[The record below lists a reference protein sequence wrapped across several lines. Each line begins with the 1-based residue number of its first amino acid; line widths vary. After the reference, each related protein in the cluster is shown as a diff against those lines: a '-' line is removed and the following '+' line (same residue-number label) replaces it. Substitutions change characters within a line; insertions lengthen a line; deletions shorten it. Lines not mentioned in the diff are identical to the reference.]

1 MAENDVVLTIIDK
14 QVPAFDNSV
23 DYQPFGVKILKLR
36 VQRNQMMKPDL
47 GPIWVHPEGYTRPD
61 VNDPDKQRVYG
72 TAVNDPDLWVAW
84 GAGDERG
91 FCIKTKD
98 RFKINKVPLPLD
110 DDGEYFVYLHLIH
123 RPTDPFNHIPVEQE
137 LVIQTTGENGTIH
150 GQINVKLTVPEG
162 AVDSLR
168 AHWQWHEQT
177 ATSSINL
184 QGPAGRSAQLPR
196 YVSRWWPSSQMK
208 YETVDQAAVEFL
220 SDLRVSYQRQDNGQE
235 NGRIDIHHGDTHLAH
250 FSGDIALPLH
260 DYRLINV
267 ELFRFLD
274 ERHLVLRLWFYWVHL
289 GFSETDLLTFVS
301 DQDAAMQAEAKR
313 VHDGLRRGLLPWHK
327 REEVPDLER
336 FDLLLD
342 PQNLAIKYVGTDT
355 HWQEFWARVKTG
367 QPLEARIATLLDTFR
382 VITQGDNVPS
392 LESPP
397 VFDPLANGLCDIVN
411 QMTPGFRCPH
421 RPSGELLTAIDLFGE
436 AGDFPACQQ
445 CGSHFVGDED
455 VRALGVAKHA
465 PLLGNVDI
473 LKNLVSTNV
482 LEG

>member
-1 MAENDVVLTIIDK
+1 MAENDVQITVIDK
-14 QVPAFDNSV
+14 QAAVLGNSV

-36 VQRNQMMKPDL
+36 IQRNQMTKPDL
-47 GPIWVHPEGYTRPD
+47 GPIWIHPEGYTRPD
-61 VNDPDKQRVYG
+61 ANDPEKQRVYG

-98 RFKINKVPLPLD
+98 RFKINKVPLPLN

-123 RPTDPFNHIPVEQE
+123 RPAEPFNHIPEE
-137 LVIQTTGENGTIH
+137 KDLVIQATDENKVVH
-150 GQINVKLTVPEG
+150 GHINVKLTVPAG
-162 AVDSLR
+162 AADSLR
-168 AHWQWHEQT
+168 PRWQWHDQT
-177 ATSSINL
+177 ASSSIHL
-184 QGPAGRSAQLPR
+184 QGPDDHSPQLPR
-196 YVSRWWPSSQMK
+196 YVSRWWPSQK
-208 YETVDQAAVEFL
+208 ITYEPVNQADVGFL
-220 SDLRVSYQRQDNGQE
+220 SNLRVSYQRQDNGQD
-235 NGRIDIHHGDTHLAH
+235 NGRIDIHHGDTHLAQ
-250 FSGDIALPLH
+250 FRGDIALPLH
-260 DYRLINV
+260 DFRLMNV

-274 ERHLVLRLWFYWVHL
+274 GRHLVLRLWFYWVHL
-289 GFSETDLLTFVS
+289 GFSQAELLSFITAP
-301 DQDAAMQAEAKR
+301 DAAARAEAKR
-313 VHDGLRRGLLPWHK
+313 VHDGLRKGLLPWHK

-355 HWQEFWARVKTG
+355 HWQEFWARVTTG
-367 QPLEARIATLLDTFR
+367 EPLNARIATLLDTFR
-382 VITQGDNVPS
+382 VKTQADNVPS
-392 LESPP
+392 LNAPP
-397 VFDPLANGLCDIVN
+397 IFDPLANGLCDIIN

-421 RPSGELLTAIDLFGE
+421 RPTGELLTAVDIFGE
-436 AGDFPACQQ
+436 ADDFPACQQ

-473 LKNLVSTNV
+473 LQNLVSTNV